1 MASPRANAARRDAPA
16 SPRMGGTSRRDAPA
30 SHYFTPAPPAARE
43 RTIRFEDGGREFRFR
58 TAAGVFSRGGV
69 DRGTRLLMET
79 VDPEDAG
86 TILDL
91 GCGYGALGIV
101 MAARAPRAR
110 VTLVDINPRATA
122 LAAANVRD
130 NGLTNA
136 EARTGDGCAPVGGER
151 FDLILLNPPIRAGR
165 AVVVRLL
172 EEARA
177 HLAPGGR
184 FYLVARTSQGARTLA
199 RRMGDVFGRVRE
211 TERGGGFRVY
221 EGRAS
226 TEPGDVPSRAPEDD
240 HGMGGV
246 ANDV

>member
-1 MASPRANAARRDAPA
+1 MSAMASPRPSGTGRRN
-16 SPRMGGTSRRDAPA
+16 APA
-30 SHYFTPAPPAARE
+30 SHYFTPAPPPDEGRPAPGRE

-69 DRGTRLLMET
+69 DRGTRLLLEA
-79 VDPEDAG
+79 VDPAEAG

-101 MAARAPRAR
+101 MAARSPRAR

-122 LAAANVRD
+122 LAAANIRD
-130 NGLTNA
+130 NAAANA
-136 EARTGDGCAPVGGER
+136 EARTGDGCAPVGDER

-172 EEARA
+172 GEAHA

-184 FYLVARTSQGARTLA
+184 FYLVARTSQGARTIA
-199 RRMGDVFGRVRE
+199 RCMGEVFGSVRE
-211 TERGGGFRVY
+211 VERGGGFRVY
-221 EGRAS
+221 EGR
-226 TEPGDVPSRAPEDD
+226 DV
-240 HGMGGV
+240 
-246 ANDV
+246 

>member
-1 MASPRANAARRDAPA
+1 MTA
-16 SPRMGGTSRRDAPA
+16 MA
-30 SHYFTPAPPAARE
+30 SHYFTPAPPATGRG
-43 RTIRFEDGGREFRFR
+43 RTIRFEDGGREFRFQ

-69 DRGTRLLMET
+69 DRGTRLLLEA
-79 VDPEDAG
+79 VDPGDAT

-91 GCGYGALGIV
+91 GSGYGALGIV

-122 LAAANVRD
+122 LAAANIRG

-136 EARTGDGCAPVGGER
+136 EARTGDGCAPVGDAR

-165 AVVVRLL
+165 AVVLRLL
-172 EEARA
+172 GEAHA

-199 RRMGDVFGRVRE
+199 RCMAEVFGRVRE

-221 EGRAS
+221 EGC
-226 TEPGDVPSRAPEDD
+226 DV
-240 HGMGGV
+240 
-246 ANDV
+246 

>member
-1 MASPRANAARRDAPA
+1 MP
-16 SPRMGGTSRRDAPA
+16 PA
-30 SHYFTPAPPAARE
+30 SHYFTPAPPAPVRE

-69 DRGTRLLMET
+69 DRGTRLLLEA
-79 VDPEDAG
+79 VDPGDAA

-91 GCGYGALGIV
+91 GSGYGALGIV

-110 VTLVDINPRATA
+110 VTLVDINPRAAA
-122 LAAANVRD
+122 LAAVNIRD

-136 EARTGDGCAPVGGER
+136 EARTGDGCAPVGGAR

-165 AVVVRLL
+165 AVVLRLL
-172 EEARA
+172 GEAHA
-177 HLAPGGR
+177 HLTPGGR

-199 RRMGDVFGRVRE
+199 RRMGEVFGQVRE

-221 EGRAS
+221 EGRSS
-226 TEPGDVPSRAPEDD
+226 TEPDSTASRAAEHDRNA
-240 HGMGGV
+240 GGV